1 MWSLSLGNS
10 IVFFSGAIL
19 LRIVRVPTIPPD
31 YKLCVSSHNSTGL
44 QTL

>member
-1 MWSLSLGNS
+1 MGNS

-19 LRIVRVPTIPPD
+19 LRIVVVPTILPD
-31 YKLCVSSHNSTGL
+31 YKLYGSSHNSTGL